1 MAVHLGCF
9 NGLFSFSGHLTLA
22 DVKYFL
28 LFKFSQND
36 VHSLHSCKKIRWP
49 GRCKDAGNCQQY
61 CLKQEILELDF
72 WRFWKLL
79 FRCLSFSSIFLLF
92 SFFFSLLWTVF
103 RYCFVVFPLLFLFHI
118 HFAFLLITLVTLLT
132 SPFFLLSIAFF
143 DFSFSPNV
151 CNDGVSESE
160 TANGWPWLQ
169 ACSSVCLALCTEMS
183 NSLINTLDVSW
194 CGYMQQDFPR
204 DTGTVERVT

>member
-28 LFKFSQND
+28 PFKFSQND

-49 GRCKDAGNCQQY
+49 GRCKGAANCQQY

-72 WRFWKLL
+72 WRVWKLL

-92 SFFFSLLWTVF
+92 SFFFFFFTMNCFSLLF
-103 RYCFVVFPLLFLFHI
+103 CCISFVVSVPYSLCPSPYHSCYPPHLSS
-118 HFAFLLITLVTLLT
+118 LLIIHCFLW
-132 SPFFLLSIAFF
+132 FFFF
-143 DFSFSPNV
+143 SK
-151 CNDGVSESE
+151 
-160 TANGWPWLQ
+160 
-169 ACSSVCLALCTEMS
+169 CL
-183 NSLINTLDVSW
+183 
-194 CGYMQQDFPR
+194 
-204 DTGTVERVT
+204 